1 MILGSSVYATG
12 NSSAGNLTSL
22 LLPTNFSLASVKN
35 TVVTPTQ
42 VILIAVAGP
51 MQVNLTILN
60 PIEVYFDSP
69 NSFNSHLR
77 THLSQEI
84 GSSNR
89 SHSHTFLSLQYPK
102 TVRLI
107 RYKCTLVL
115 TEVRKLYSDLHTVH
129 LRLLQSGCLDMTTNL
144 LLINIGG
151 IYQFRKSSST
161 SLHPRTQSRS
171 SLARFSTRRNG
182 VHSTLP

>member
-1 MILGSSVYATG
+1 MILGSSVYPTG

-69 NSFNSHLR
+69 NSSNSYLR

-115 TEVRKLYSDLHTVH
+115 TEVRTLYSDLHTVH
-129 LRLLQSGCLDMTTNL
+129 LRLLQSGCQEMTTTFPL
-144 LLINIGG
+144 VCSGG
-151 IYQFRKSSST
+151 IHQFGKSSST
-161 SLHPRTQSRS
+161 SLHSQTQSRS
-171 SLARFSTRRNG
+171 SLARFSARRNG
-182 VHSTLP
+182 VHCTLL

>member
-1 MILGSSVYATG
+1 MILGSSVYPTG

-22 LLPTNFSLASVKN
+22 LSTNFSLASVEN

-42 VILIAVAGP
+42 IILTAVAGP

-60 PIEVYFDSP
+60 PIEVDFDSP
-69 NSFNSHLR
+69 NPFNSHLR

-84 GSSNR
+84 GSSNQ
-89 SHSHTFLSLQYPK
+89 SHSHTFLSPQYPK

-115 TEVRKLYSDLHTVH
+115 TEVRKLCSDLHTVH
-129 LRLLQSGCLDMTTNL
+129 LRLLQSGCQDMTTNL
-144 LLINIGG
+144 QVLLISTGG

-161 SLHPRTQSRS
+161 SSRTQSRS
-171 SLARFSTRRNG
+171 SSARFSTRRNG
-182 VHSTLP
+182 VHSTLL

>member
-1 MILGSSVYATG
+1 MILGSSVYPTG

-22 LLPTNFSLASVKN
+22 LMTNFSLASVKN

-60 PIEVYFDSP
+60 PIEVDFDSP

-84 GSSNR
+84 GSSNQ

-115 TEVRKLYSDLHTVH
+115 TEVRKLCSDLHTVH
-129 LRLLQSGCLDMTTNL
+129 LRLLQSGCRDMTTNL
-144 LLINIGG
+144 LLISTGG
-151 IYQFRKSSST
+151 IYQLQKSSTT
-161 SLHPRTQSRS
+161 SLQPRTQSRS
-171 SLARFSTRRNG
+171 NLARFLTRRNG
-182 VHSTLP
+182 VHSTLL

>member
-1 MILGSSVYATG
+1 MILGSSVYPTG
-12 NSSAGNLTSL
+12 NSSAANLTSL
-22 LLPTNFSLASVKN
+22 LLPTKFYLASVKN

-60 PIEVYFDSP
+60 PIEVYFDSL

-89 SHSHTFLSLQYPK
+89 FHFHTFLSLQYPK
-102 TVRLI
+102 TIRLMTC
-107 RYKCTLVL
+107 RCTLVS
-115 TEVRKLYSDLHTVH
+115 TEVRKLFSDLHTVY
-129 LRLLQSGCLDMTTNL
+129 LRLLQSGCQDMTTMFL
-144 LLINIGG
+144 LVCSGG
-151 IYQFRKSSST
+151 ICSRRKSSST
-161 SLHPRTQSRS
+161 PWHPRTQSRS
-171 SLARFSTRRNG
+171 SLTRFSTRRNG
-182 VHSTLP
+182 VHSTLL

>member
-1 MILGSSVYATG
+1 MILGSSVYPSSNASAAT
-12 NSSAGNLTSL
+12 NLTS
-22 LLPTNFSLASVKN
+22 LLPTNFSLANITN

-42 VILIAVAGP
+42 ITLNAVAGP

-60 PIEVYFDSP
+60 PIEVYFDSLH
-69 NSFNSHLR
+69 SSNSHLR
-77 THLSQEI
+77 THSSQEI

-107 RYKCTLVL
+107 TYKCTLVL
-115 TEVRKLYSDLHTVH
+115 AEVRKLCSDLHTVH
-129 LRLLQSGCLDMTTNL
+129 LRLLQSGCQDMTTTFL
-144 LLINIGG
+144 PVFTRSICH
-151 IYQFRKSSST
+151 FRKSSST
-161 SLHPRTQSRS
+161 SLHSQTQSRS

-182 VHSTLP
+182 VHSTLL